1 MIEDRANNKT
11 AEVFRAV
18 EEDSKDIA
26 NLEDVERQSDNE

>member
-18 EEDSKDIA
+18 EDDSKEVAKLNEI
-26 NLEDVERQSDNE
+26 ERKDD